1 MWAYSC
7 CVSDGSREAI
17 QLRERA
23 RAAARSVFLGELAD
37 LGRQRSEALQR
48 AEDLADRIARVL
60 PDALAAGIQLTEIG
74 KVTGVSRPTL
84 YTLRA
89 RYAVRPHG
97 LHLVVI
103 GALANGG
110 RLASDL
116 GDAIGEPIDEVLA
129 QLERDGE
136 IESRVIDIEDGDD
149 GESPSPVTAYELTP
163 QGVGVLEN
171 WEFDQRQYET
181 EQEM

>member
-1 MWAYSC
+1 M
-7 CVSDGSREAI
+7 SDDSREAI

-23 RAAARSVFLGELAD
+23 KAAARSVFLGELTD
-37 LGRQRSEALQR
+37 LGRQRTEALQR

-89 RYAVRPHG
+89 RYEVRPHG
-97 LHLVVI
+97 LHLAVI

-110 RLASDL
+110 RLDSDL
-116 GDAIGEPIDEVLA
+116 AEAIGEPIDDVLR
-129 QLERDGE
+129 QLEEDGE
-136 IESRVIDIEDGDD
+136 IQSRVIDVEDSGDD
-149 GESPSPVTAYELTP
+149 GQGGSWVTAYELTR
-163 QGVGVLEN
+163 QGVGVLED
-171 WEFDQRQYET
+171 WAFDQWQHEK

>member
-1 MWAYSC
+1 M
-7 CVSDGSREAI
+7 SDDSREAI

-23 RAAARSVFLGELAD
+23 KAAARSVFLGELAD
-37 LGRQRSEALQR
+37 LGRQRGEALQR

-84 YTLRA
+84 YSLRA
-89 RYAVRPHG
+89 RYEVRPHG
-97 LHLVVI
+97 LHLAVI

-110 RLASDL
+110 RLHSDL
-116 GDAIGEPIDEVLA
+116 VEAIGEPVDDVLT

-136 IESRVIDIEDGDD
+136 IESRVIDIDEPDD
-149 GESPSPVTAYELTP
+149 GQPPSPVTAYELTR
-163 QGVGVLEN
+163 QGVGVLED
-171 WEFDQRQYET
+171 WAFDQRQYEK
-181 EQEM
+181 EQEV